1 MAKTGKKENQRR
13 HNRKLKNRL
22 CKTIR
27 MGIYRS
33 FKNGRGGLWEKRVG
47 YKLAKLRG
55 HLQKQ
60 FEPGMSWKNYGCSD
74 GCWQIDHIKP
84 VCSFD
89 FSSYD
94 DKDFKRCWSL
104 ENLRPLW
111 ARENWTR
118 RKNRE
123 PMRRCFDESPYASCL
138 DCPRTIRIK
147 YHNRFCQRFQDVPGS
162 TCKKWWEA
170 LARLSKGDRP
180 ALERR

>member
-1 MAKTGKKENQRR
+1 MMAKTSKKENQRR
-13 HNRKLKNRL
+13 YNRKLKNRL

-33 FKNGRGGLWEKRVG
+33 FKNGRGGRWESRVG
-47 YKLAKLRG
+47 YKLAELRE
-55 HLQKQ
+55 HLQNQ
-60 FEPGMSWKNYGCSD
+60 FTDGMSWSNYGCND
-74 GCWQIDHIKP
+74 GQWQIDHIKP

-104 ENLRPLW
+104 SNLRPLW

-123 PMRRCFDESPYASCL
+123 PMRKCFDESPYASCL
-138 DCPRTIRIK
+138 DCPQTVHIK
-147 YHNRFCQRFQDVPGS
+147 YRGQFCQRFRRWVPE
-162 TCKKWWEA
+162 WWET
-170 LARLSKGDRP
+170 LDQFSGKESGP
-180 ALERR
+180 